1 VENKLHT
8 ISIGQSTHQDFVQKS
23 TLRRI
28 LFDKSYLRRIFFSL
42 KIWPAAHLFHKKI
55 FFLMI
60 LGWIWSKVS
69 YSVYQ
74 FIGGENDSREAFKRS
89 ASVDMICVT
98 RRDRDSGEQLTWI
111 KQSLPQRYVCVGCQ
125 LNSDQALRLLCLKGH
140 VRARDSTR
148 WRYRWQEA
156 SEFLCAK
163 IPLFG
168 GNWATEKSPKNPE
181 YALSDAVLMSRFQ
194 NFAANATKKKH
205 AVFCNRASLMN

>member
-125 LNSDQALRLLCLKGH
+125 LNSDQALRLLCLKGTSER
-140 VRARDSTR
+140 VTR
-148 WRYRWQEA
+148 RGDGTVDKKQVNSCALKYL
-156 SEFLCAK
+156 FLEG
-163 IPLFG
+163 I
-168 GNWATEKSPKNPE
+168 EQPKNRRKTLNM
-181 YALSDAVLMSRFQ
+181 LSPTR
-194 NFAANATKKKH
+194 
-205 AVFCNRASLMN
+205 C